1 MIRIVF
7 TNGSVAE
14 FDNIE
19 KIYIEEKTHDENLVI
34 VGELVPIGF
43 GECNKKEETDEDDEF
58 HARANRLSEPP
69 VELYRGEFK

>member
-14 FDNIE
+14 FDNID

-43 GECNKKEETDEDDEF
+43 GEPEGTYPTGCTHDDTD
-58 HARANRLSEPP
+58 
-69 VELYRGEFK
+69 

>member
-1 MIRIVF
+1 MIRIIF
-7 TNGSVAE
+7 KNGSVAE

-43 GECNKKEETDEDDEF
+43 GECNKKEEEESDETM
-58 HARANRLSEPP
+58 A
-69 VELYRGEFK
+69 

>member
-19 KIYIEEKTHDENLVI
+19 KMYIEEKMDDKIYI
-34 VGELVPIGF
+34 VDELVPIGF
-43 GECNKKEETDEDDEF
+43 GEPEGTYPTGCTHDD
-58 HARANRLSEPP
+58 AD
-69 VELYRGEFK
+69 

>member
-19 KIYIEEKTHDENLVI
+19 KMYIEEKMHDKIYI
-34 VGELVPIGF
+34 VDELVPIGF
-43 GECNKKEETDEDDEF
+43 GEPEGTYPTGCTHDDTD
-58 HARANRLSEPP
+58 
-69 VELYRGEFK
+69 

>member
-7 TNGSVAE
+7 TNGSVAQ
-14 FDNIE
+14 FDHIE

-43 GECNKKEETDEDDEF
+43 GEYNKKEDPDETM
-58 HARANRLSEPP
+58 A
-69 VELYRGEFK
+69 